1 MSEKILKFDSVEISF
16 EEGPVVHDVSFSLH
30 SGEVLALV
38 GESGSGKSTLIK
50 SAMGLLNDNGLVTKG
65 DIYYKGTNLLEL
77 SEKEMR
83 RIRGAEIGMIFQ
95 DAKSSLCPIRTIGSQ
110 IVESMNAH
118 QKIPKAV
125 AKEKALDLF
134 AKIGFRDG
142 EKLWKSYPFCHQ
154 KRYFG

>member
-1 MSEKILKFDSVEISF
+1 MREEILKFDSVEISF

-30 SGEVLALV
+30 SGEILALV

-65 DIYYKGTNLLEL
+65 DIYYKGTNLLQL

-83 RIRGAEIGMIFQ
+83 KIRGAEIGMIFQ

-110 IVESMNAH
+110 IIESMNSH
-118 QKIPKAV
+118 KKIP
-125 AKEKALDLF
+125 
-134 AKIGFRDG
+134 
-142 EKLWKSYPFCHQ
+142 
-154 KRYFG
+154 